1 MESECSRIAVVEV
14 TINFLEVS
22 FRILVEDGRIDSSR
36 LDDLLVNHVIAQV
49 VAALGTDCTVTAIH
63 DRDERHGWDS
73 SQLCVAIA
81 DLDVQVADVL
91 YCVLISCLCL

>member
-1 MESECSRIAVVEV
+1 MLSRVAVVEV
-14 TINFLEVS
+14 TINLLKVS
-22 FRILVEDGRIDSSR
+22 LRILVEDGRIDSSR